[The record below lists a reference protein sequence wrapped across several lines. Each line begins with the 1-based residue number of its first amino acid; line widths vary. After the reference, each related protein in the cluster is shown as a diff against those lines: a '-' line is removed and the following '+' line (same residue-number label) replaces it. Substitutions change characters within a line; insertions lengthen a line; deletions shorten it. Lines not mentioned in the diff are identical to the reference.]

1 MPCYGSRNCQA
12 YEACP
17 EGQCIILE
25 AMEDARAEEREAC
38 AKVAAGRASICHA
51 ACNAGDANEVHPLNE
66 ALHIEYL
73 IRNRAKSAN

>member
-1 MPCYGSRNCQA
+1 MPCYGSRSCQA

-38 AKVAAGRASICHA
+38 AKICEETWVEPGDMQVASCQEA
-51 ACNAGDANEVHPLNE
+51 AEK
-66 ALHIEYL
+66 
-73 IRNRAKSAN
+73 IRSRI